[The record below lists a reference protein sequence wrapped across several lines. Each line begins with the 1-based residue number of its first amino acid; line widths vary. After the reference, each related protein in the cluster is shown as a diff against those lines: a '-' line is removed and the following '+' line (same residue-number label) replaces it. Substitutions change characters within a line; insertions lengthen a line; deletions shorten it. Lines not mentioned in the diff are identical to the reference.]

1 VGLLKAETDATLFV
15 VRKQG
20 RKGARVRVGGFLGVL
35 VCVGGT
41 VLAAGCGTE
50 HAQGGGGQ
58 PVDLAAAVSRTQD
71 QTARIAVTIST
82 QTEGMTISYAETG
95 VYDFAR
101 SRGMI
106 SMQSP
111 LNMTELFL
119 PSTTYIKLP
128 AGLTGADGGSGGKS
142 LPNGKTWLALPDGA
156 SGDSLDPLLG
166 SPEDGADPADLLA
179 ALTAASSSVTRL
191 GPSVIRG
198 VPVTGFALKIDSAKV
213 ATIPGADRAAVEAM
227 LKSFGAAEIPVD
239 VWVDGQNLV
248 RREELTLAL
257 PGGSGAPA
265 GTKLTLTT
273 DFYDFGVPVRVSAP
287 PAAQV
292 ATVGSLGSQV
302 PVGSGAVS
310 GSGSGSASPS
320 GAPSPPPESGTLTPD
335 QVTSAEQAVT
345 AFWAALGSN
354 NTAAVEA
361 TVLPAQRSCVQSSL
375 GSGDPTFTVSALHIT
390 SVQPAGNSSATV
402 HFTVKAE
409 ASLDGQELPLVD
421 SGPGNAQWLT
431 TTETAGRWYVNI
443 DDSTALGFGGGCD

>member
-1 VGLLKAETDATLFV
+1 
-15 VRKQG
+15 
-20 RKGARVRVGGFLGVL
+20 VRVGRFLGVL

-41 VLAAGCGTE
+41 VLAGGCGTE
-50 HAQGGGGQ
+50 HAQAGGGQ
-58 PVDLAAAVSRTQD
+58 PVDLAAAVSRTQG

-82 QTEGMTISYAETG
+82 QTDGMTISYAETG
-95 VYDFAR
+95 VYDFAD

-106 SMQSP
+106 SMLSP
-111 LNMTELFL
+111 LNMTELFV

-142 LPNGKTWLALPDGA
+142 LPNGKTWIALPDGA
-156 SGDSLDPLLG
+156 FGDEADPLLG

-179 ALTAASSSVTRL
+179 ALTAASSSVTKL
-191 GPSVIRG
+191 GASVIRG
-198 VPVTGFALKIDSAKV
+198 VPVTGFALTINSAKA

-227 LKSFGAAEIPVD
+227 LKTFGAAEIPVD

-248 RREELTLAL
+248 RREDLKLAL

-265 GTKLTLTT
+265 GATLTLTT

-292 ATVGSLGSQV
+292 ATVGSLGS
-302 PVGSGAVS
+302 GAVS
-310 GSGSGSASPS
+310 GSGSGSVGPS
-320 GAPSPPPESGTLTPD
+320 GTASPPPVSGTLTPD
-335 QVTSAEQAVT
+335 QATSAEQAVT
-345 AFWAALGSN
+345 AFWTALGSN

-375 GSGDPTFTVSALHIT
+375 GSGAPTITVSALHIT
-390 SVQPAGNSSATV
+390 SAQPAGNSSATV

-409 ASLDGQELPLVD
+409 ASLDGQDVAVLPQ
-421 SGPGNAQWLT
+421 GPGTAQWLAT
-431 TTETAGRWYVNI
+431 TDVAGHWYVSI
-443 DDSTALGFGGGCD
+443 EDSAALAFGGGCD

>member
-1 VGLLKAETDATLFV
+1 MHAL
-15 VRKQG
+15 
-20 RKGARVRVGGFLGVL
+20 RVGRFLGVL

-50 HAQGGGGQ
+50 HAQAGGGQ

-71 QTARIAVTIST
+71 QTTRIAVTIST

-95 VYDFAR
+95 VYDFAD

-111 LNMTELFL
+111 LDMTELFL

-142 LPNGKTWLALPDGA
+142 LPKGKTWIALPDGA
-156 SGDSLDPLLG
+156 FGDSADPLLG

-179 ALTAASSSVTRL
+179 ALKAASSSVTRL
-191 GPSVIRG
+191 GASVIRG
-198 VPVTGFALKIDSAKV
+198 VPVTGFALKIDSAKA

-248 RREELTLAL
+248 RREELKLAL

-265 GTKLTLTT
+265 GATLTLTT

-292 ATVGSLGSQV
+292 ATVGSLGS
-302 PVGSGAVS
+302 SS
-310 GSGSGSASPS
+310 GSGSGSVGPS
-320 GAPSPPPESGTLTPD
+320 GNASPPPVSGTLTPD

-375 GSGDPTFTVSALHIT
+375 GSGAPTFTVSALHIT
-390 SVQPAGNSSATV
+390 SVQPAGKSSATV

-431 TTETAGRWYVNI
+431 TTEAAGHWYVNI
-443 DDSTALGFGGGCD
+443 EDGTALGSGGGCD